1 MKIRRGTRTMMRR
14 FVRITALTAV
24 FAGVSCST
32 PGAIPAALGPL
43 FNLTVPRR
51 GNILIGFINNT
62 SSQAVFTFGGY
73 DPLDEE
79 TAPSFAQIR
88 LPPNSTSNQIAQ
100 PCRRV
105 FSIGGADLVRLIQAR
120 GGVLTDPPAL
130 VTGVN
135 FSNAPNTDPL
145 GAAPTEGTA
154 APRTVSVGI
163 DYSCDGLLL
172 FTFERDTTVSGGFRI
187 DYSFVPAA

>member
-1 MKIRRGTRTMMRR
+1 MESHRGKRTGVRS
-14 FVRITALTAV
+14 FVRVAALMAC

-32 PGAIPAALGPL
+32 PGAIPAALGPI
-43 FNLTVPRR
+43 FNLSVPRR

-88 LPPNSTSNQIAQ
+88 LPPNSASNQLSQ

-105 FSIGGADLVRLIQAR
+105 FSIGGADLIRLVQAQ

-130 VTGVN
+130 ITGVN
-135 FSNAPNTDPL
+135 FSNAPNNDPL

-154 APRTVSVGI
+154 APRTVSVGV

-172 FTFERDTTVSGGFRI
+172 FIFERDTTVSGGFRI
-187 DYSFVPAA
+187 DYSFVSAQ